1 MKIKFHTKEL
11 IFQILI
17 QISIHSQI
25 KTKFHNS
32 ITKFQ
37 IKVLDK
43 IIIKTNFLWA

>member
-11 IFQILI
+11 IFKIQI
-17 QISIHSQI
+17 QISIRSQI
-25 KTKFHNS
+25 KIKFHNS

-43 IIIKTNFLWA
+43 IIIKTNLIWA